1 MTRLY
6 QRLGGKESF
15 LKDILHLS
23 YLMIQ
28 QKDGEEEIS
37 KLYEIID
44 STLPFWNHVLDKIG
58 NDEERIELF

>member
-1 MTRLY
+1 
-6 QRLGGKESF
+6 
-15 LKDILHLS
+15 
-23 YLMIQ
+23 MIQ